1 MKHAR
6 RIKARI
12 SVPILGRPR
21 LRDRQQ
27 LGDKLGT
34 RRAHPV
40 EKDANEAAT
49 RNHRAGLRLSTRSPT
64 DTRRDPPTGS
74 YGDLSRQQRP
84 QVSHL
89 SPRKCPQ
96 TAAYLAETAGR
107 TRTSNQTV
115 MSQRFRRRK
124 QRAFPSR

>member
-34 RRAHPV
+34 RRAHSV

-64 DTRRDPPTGS
+64 DTRRDPRDARRS
-74 YGDLSRQQRP
+74 DCARP
-84 QVSHL
+84 
-89 SPRKCPQ
+89 
-96 TAAYLAETAGR
+96 ALA
-107 TRTSNQTV
+107 
-115 MSQRFRRRK
+115 
-124 QRAFPSR
+124 

>member
-34 RRAHPV
+34 RRAHSV

-49 RNHRAGLRLSTRSPT
+49 RNHRAGFLVCTRPST
-64 DTRRDPPTGS
+64 DTRRDPRDAHRS
-74 YGDLSRQQRP
+74 DR
-84 QVSHL
+84 
-89 SPRKCPQ
+89 
-96 TAAYLAETAGR
+96 A
-107 TRTSNQTV
+107 
-115 MSQRFRRRK
+115 RRRALFVIQK
-124 QRAFPSR
+124 PMARRRSFGKPIPPVPVSGILDIPRR